1 MSLTFQPGFP
11 RRRNEDGSYD
21 SMCLECLQIVANQCP
36 EPQLS
41 RFEEMHVCKSKKS
54 QLDSLQ
60 PGSPSF
66 WSNSLRPSPVT
77 AR

>member
-36 EPQLS
+36 EPQLQ
-41 RFEEMHVCKSKKS
+41 RFEEAHVCKSKKT
-54 QLDSLQ
+54 QQDSVQ
-60 PGSPSF
+60 PSTPSF
-66 WSNSLRPSPVT
+66 WSSSLRPSPAT